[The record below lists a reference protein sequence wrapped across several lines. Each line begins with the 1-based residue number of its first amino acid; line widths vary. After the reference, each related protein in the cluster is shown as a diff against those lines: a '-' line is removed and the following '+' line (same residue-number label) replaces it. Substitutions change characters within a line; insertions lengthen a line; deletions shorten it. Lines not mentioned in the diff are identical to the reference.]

1 LRKPKSINELFAA
14 GDSTLGALQAQTRAR
29 SRVVEQVWAALP
41 PPLARAVVSAG
52 IEQGRLTIG
61 VAGGTWASRLRYATD
76 TLRARVGEAL
86 GVDIHSIRIKVVP
99 PRA

>member
-1 LRKPKSINELFAA
+1 MRKPKSINELFAA
-14 GDSTLGALQAQTRAR
+14 GDSALGALQAQTRAR

-52 IEQGRLTIG
+52 IDQGCLTIG

-76 TLRARVGEAL
+76 ALRARVGEAL
-86 GVDIHSIRIKVVP
+86 GVDIRSIRIKVVP